1 MIAAQK
7 NENDNSNVK
16 TIHINMTFDFEISEN
31 IARFCDRLAKHIVS
45 ITNIGKLMFD

>member
-7 NENDNSNVK
+7 NRNDNINVK
-16 TIHINMTFDFEISEN
+16 TIHINMTFDFELSEN
-31 IARFCDRLAKHIVS
+31 MAQFCDRLANHIVS